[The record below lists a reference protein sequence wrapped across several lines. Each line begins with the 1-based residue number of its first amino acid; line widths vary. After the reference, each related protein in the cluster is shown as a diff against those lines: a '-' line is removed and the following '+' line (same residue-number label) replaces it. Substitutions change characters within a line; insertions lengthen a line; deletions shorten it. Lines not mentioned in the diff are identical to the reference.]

1 MSLVITGNPGV
12 GKHTVGKKI
21 AEIFDLHLLDLNK
34 LSLESGIYEQKEETR
49 DVDISKLK
57 EIIKDQLT
65 KKTIVV
71 GHLAPYV
78 LTKTQVKVAVILRKS
93 PYKLYSVYKKR
104 SYSERKIKENLE
116 SEILGVIAHDTI
128 KKLGKTKTVQIDT
141 TEKSIQTIVTK
152 IKSIIVGKKNNDMVD
167 WLELVIQ
174 NNDLQKFFSY

>member
-21 AEIFDLHLLDLNK
+21 AHILDLELLDLNK
-34 LSLESGIYEQKEETR
+34 LSIESGVYEQKKETR
-49 DVDISKLK
+49 DVDVIALK
-57 EIIKDQLT
+57 EIIKEQLI

-78 LTKTQVKVAVILRKS
+78 LTKTQVKIAIILRKS

-116 SEILGVIAHDTI
+116 SEILGVIAYDTI
-128 KKLGKTKTVQIDT
+128 KKLGETKTVQIDT
-141 TEKSIQTIVTK
+141 TEKSIQTIVAK
-152 IKSIIVGKKNNDMVD
+152 IKSVIIGKKNNDIVD
-167 WLELVIQ
+167 WLGLVIQ